1 MSGISVGA
9 ALGEGFGLIR
19 RRPLA
24 VLAWGAILV
33 GLQVATFA
41 LFAPYYL
48 AVYGAIFES
57 LAQGAGPLPVA
68 ALSSPEIRR
77 MQSLLQLFNIVQ
89 LFVAIVV
96 YCATF
101 RAVLHPERSAF
112 AYLRVGAPELFLA
125 VLSVAGFV
133 ALVIALVIAIIPVSI
148 VLGIV
153 IAASHGA
160 GAMALTLVL
169 IPIVLLAMLLV
180 VLFVGVRFAFVG
192 PMMVED
198 GKFHLFESWTLTRG
212 RVGSLVLMAL
222 GLFAMFLLVDIVLL
236 ALFIAG
242 GVAIVQSIGGLGP
255 AAALLHGSPQALL
268 AKLAPVLV
276 IYVVVHVPLA
286 GCLAAIAGAPW
297 ARAYRD
303 LLPEAA
309 STFA

>member
-33 GLQVATFA
+33 ALQAATFT
-41 LFAPYYL
+41 LFAPYYM

-57 LAQGAGPLPVA
+57 LAQGTGPLPVA
-68 ALSSPEIRR
+68 ALTSPEIRR
-77 MQSLLQLFNIVQ
+77 MQSLQQLFNIVQ
-89 LFVAIVV
+89 LFVAMIV
-96 YCATF
+96 YCAAF

-125 VLSVAGFV
+125 VLSIAGIV

-160 GAMALTLVL
+160 GAMGLTLIL

-180 VLFVGVRFAFVG
+180 GLFVGVRFAFVG

-212 RVGSLVLMAL
+212 RVGSLMLLGL
-222 GLFAMFLLVDIVLL
+222 GLFAILLLADIVLL
-236 ALFIAG
+236 AVLIGG
-242 GVAIVQSIGGLGP
+242 GVAVVQSVGGLGP

-276 IYVVVHVPLA
+276 IYVIVQAPLA
-286 GCLAAIAGAPW
+286 GCLVAIASAPW

-303 LLPEAA
+303 LLPDAA